1 MAFPILFRFLENPSY
16 LDRKQLG
23 YNWMQRFNYHDR
35 WNQFKKQYNTFNTEY
50 YIDEEDVS
58 YYVKMQVPSNARGNT
73 YDVVIHFFTDSKTV
87 MSDHSLR
94 NYNIQ
99 IFSNNPVFAFQFGYA
114 NNKAGIVI
122 PFLADKLG
130 EDVLK
135 TPARRNNPRN
145 AIGYDHSFYIAG
157 MWLMDSARLM
167 NKGYIKEHAES
178 FNAKEIAGN
187 VRSLKEVMEEYAD
200 NKDKNANKKAFNK
213 SKTLTAKVGDLI
225 DDITGKAGELVDRTF
240 KRTSNAHVVKASRR
254 VGSTSGITYKSAT
267 KSNVSNKTKSGISH
281 AKRIKPHK

>member
-23 YNWMQRFNYHDR
+23 YHWMQKFNYKDR
-35 WNQFKKQYNTFNTEY
+35 WEQFKKQYNTFKAEY
-50 YIDEEDVS
+50 YIDENDVS

-87 MSDHSLR
+87 MTDHSLR

-130 EDVLK
+130 EEILK
-135 TPARRNNPRN
+135 TPASKNNPRD

-157 MWLMDSARLM
+157 MWLMDSARLI
-167 NKGYIKEHAES
+167 NKSYIKDHAQS
-178 FNAKEIAGN
+178 FSAKEIAGN

-200 NKDKNANKKAFNK
+200 NKDKDANKRSFNK
-213 SKTLTAKVGDLI
+213 NKPLTAKVGDLI

-240 KRTSNAHVVKASRR
+240 KRTSNTHVVKASKR
-254 VGSTSGITYKSAT
+254 VGGTSGITHKSAT
-267 KSNVSNKTKSGISH
+267 RSNVTSKTKSAISH